1 MWNRQ
6 GAYIIVIFFLIQD
19 ISLAF
24 VKVASKAVQSEK
36 YEPQVNDGAAYFRR
50 RKIRPSKSKR
60 FSHLEVL
67 ISDHY
72 KINKQLRDFHKE
84 DFNMLF
90 LQITTFSVIVTLL
103 LLLILSMHKRNSTSL
118 AFILQKMGKDF
129 CDFFET
135 TTTPAYL
142 PLSFFFFFVFWD
154 LCDPTRKCWILCTVI
169 IHLMSQAHRSTVCC
183 SRFKPLCIIK
193 MPLATH
199 SSCKLFLVSHL
210 LSNISFW
217 QCVVGSP
224 QKSPNKV
231 FSCRNTFFFLLLLA
245 FHSRSCGPSF
255 F

>member
-1 MWNRQ
+1 MEQ
-6 GAYIIVIFFLIQD
+6 AGCLYHSDFFFLIQD

-24 VKVASKAVQSEK
+24 VKVASNAVQSEK

-142 PLSFFFFFVFWD
+142 PLSFFFFLFSEIYV
-154 LCDPTRKCWILCTVI
+154 ILQGNVG
-169 IHLMSQAHRSTVCC
+169 
-183 SRFKPLCIIK
+183 F
-193 MPLATH
+193 
-199 SSCKLFLVSHL
+199 
-210 LSNISFW
+210 
-217 QCVVGSP
+217 CV
-224 QKSPNKV
+224 Q
-231 FSCRNTFFFLLLLA
+231 
-245 FHSRSCGPSF
+245 
-255 F
+255 

>member
-1 MWNRQ
+1 
-6 GAYIIVIFFLIQD
+6 
-19 ISLAF
+19 
-24 VKVASKAVQSEK
+24 
-36 YEPQVNDGAAYFRR
+36 
-50 RKIRPSKSKR
+50 
-60 FSHLEVL
+60 
-67 ISDHY
+67 
-72 KINKQLRDFHKE
+72 
-84 DFNMLF
+84 MLF